1 MNGYM
6 TCFGEMLIQYILAV
20 MVAKRPR
27 VKNGK
32 VVFWEPTT
40 NINNIWSQS
49 FYSKSAHGSMVSS

>member
-20 MVAKRPR
+20 MMAKRPR

-32 VVFWEPTT
+32 VVF
-40 NINNIWSQS
+40 
-49 FYSKSAHGSMVSS
+49 

>member
-40 NINNIWSQS
+40 NINHIWSQS